1 MPFEFANY
9 SEIRIFSSR
18 FYDHNIS
25 RHMLIQRVTC
35 GFSGMGMYGVT
46 CEFTGMGM
54 YGMTCEF
61 SGMGMYGVLTMVRLG
76 IEGCLGL

>member
-1 MPFEFANY
+1 
-9 SEIRIFSSR
+9 
-18 FYDHNIS
+18 
-25 RHMLIQRVTC
+25 MLIQRVTC